1 METGKV
7 INRISNRLRRRSSAV
22 QETIGISSTQ
32 GLILDFILVESQKRS
47 VYQKDI
53 EEEFDLRP
61 STATETLKLMEKK
74 QLIRREPEEKDG
86 RYKRIVFTEKAEGI
100 RMQLKEEIETSES
113 ILLSGISRE
122 EQEQFLKIAK
132 KMLENLEKAE
142 GRDSNG

>member
-1 METGKV
+1 M
-7 INRISNRLRRRSSAV
+7 
-22 QETIGISSTQ
+22 
-32 GLILDFILVESQKRS
+32 
-47 VYQKDI
+47 
-53 EEEFDLRP
+53 
-61 STATETLKLMEKK
+61 KLMEKK

-100 RMQLKEEIETSES
+100 RMKLKEEIETSES

>member
-7 INRISNRLRRRSSAV
+7 INRISNRLRRRSAAV

-100 RMQLKEEIETSES
+100 RKQLKEEIETSEN

>member
-1 METGKV
+1 MDKV
-7 INRISNRLRRRSSAV
+7 AELSEMRFGVEI
-22 QETIGISSTQ
+22 ETIGISSTQ